1 MQNELFSAPD
11 KQDTKYF
18 LSDHAYL
25 LPGFICGNETEILDQ
40 LEEILLLSPL
50 RHMKTPGGQIM
61 STALSNCGSLGW
73 ISDTQGYRYSP
84 YDPETGLAWPAMPKL
99 FLELAQQAAKEAGF
113 DNLKPDACLIN
124 CYIPGSKM
132 SLHQD
137 KDEQDLTAPI
147 VSFSLGLPA
156 EFLWGGFTRTA
167 AKQTLRLQHGD
178 VLVWGGSE
186 RLRFHGIKMLQP
198 GWHPITGDCRINL
211 TFRQAG

>member
-1 MQNELFSAPD
+1 MQNELFSASD
-11 KQDTKYF
+11 RQDTKYF
-18 LSDHAYL
+18 LSDHACL
-25 LPGFICGNETEILDQ
+25 LPGFVCDVATEIRDQ

-50 RHMKTPGGQIM
+50 RYMQTPGGQVM
-61 STALSNCGSLGW
+61 SAALSNCGSLGW
-73 ISDTQGYRYSP
+73 ISDTKGYRYSS
-84 YDPETGLAWPAMPKL
+84 YDPETELAWPTMPKL

-113 DNLKPDACLIN
+113 DNFQPDACLIN
-124 CYIPGSKM
+124 CYISGSKM

-137 KDEQDLTAPI
+137 RDEQDLTAPI
-147 VSFSLGLPA
+147 VSVSLGLPA

-167 AKQTLRLQHGD
+167 EKQTLRLQHGD
-178 VLVWGGSE
+178 VLVWGGHE